1 MNWLKMMAK
10 FALFCT
16 FSLLTFVQAL
26 LSTPKTPTVLT
37 LKRTSSTLL
46 AEKPV
51 YPPMCNRT
59 RSLPAGNRSRSLP
72 AFCCGNTDS
81 KIALVESKVRLLEAK
96 VLRLE
101 DMLASILQVL
111 ETCDDTALLEK
122 NTCAAVIYN
131 EELTKTRPLRLLRSE
146 LKIIHDKFMK

>member
-51 YPPMCNRT
+51 YPPMCNR
-59 RSLPAGNRSRSLP
+59 PRSLP
-72 AFCCGNTDS
+72 AFCCGNTES

-131 EELTKTRPLRLLRSE
+131 EGLTKTRPLRLLRSE

>member
-1 MNWLKMMAK
+1 MNWFEMMAK

-26 LSTPKTPTVLT
+26 LSTPKTPRVFT

-51 YPPMCNRT
+51 YPPMCNR
-59 RSLPAGNRSRSLP
+59 SRCLQP
-72 AFCCGNTDS
+72 LFCGSTES
-81 KIALVESKVRLLEAK
+81 KLLLVESKVVLLNEK

-131 EELTKTRPLRLLRSE
+131 EGLTKTRPLRLLRSE

>member
-1 MNWLKMMAK
+1 MMAK

-26 LSTPKTPTVLT
+26 LSTPKTPTVFT
-37 LKRTSSTLL
+37 LKRTSSTFL
-46 AEKPV
+46 AKKPV
-51 YPPMCNRT
+51 YPPKSLCT
-59 RSLPAGNRSRSLP
+59 DRSLPP
-72 AFCCGNTDS
+72 FFCGSTES
-81 KIALVESKVRLLEAK
+81 KFVLVESKVILLEAK
-96 VLRLE
+96 VLLLE
-101 DMLASILQVL
+101 DTLSSFLKVLQ
-111 ETCDDTALLEK
+111 TCDDTALLEK